1 MKQVSQSPSTTFYFL
16 LSTFYFLLST
26 LYFPPMSPRKILIV
40 DDEKNQREILQLIL
54 SGERDDDGAALYDV
68 KTASSGQDAL
78 RFFRNESFD
87 LVLTDLKMAGMDGI
101 QLLNELSQIDSSTPV
116 ILMTAH
122 GSIDSVKEALRGGA
136 FDYLEKP
143 LDRAKLLEVISQA
156 VSQMRAVDEEI
167 VGASEP
173 MERVKKMIVKVAHSN
188 STVLIRGESGTGKE
202 RVARAIHKASQRVN
216 ERFQAVNC
224 AAINENL
231 LESELFGHEKGSF
244 TGAVSEKKGL
254 FEIADKGTL
263 FLDEIGDINVNMQA
277 KLLRALQEKE
287 ILRVGGTRPIKVD
300 VRVLAATN
308 RDLESM
314 VKDERFREDLYYRL
328 NVIPINIPPL
338 RQRLKDIELLTDYFL
353 RKHSANA
360 ARPIKISPDAKKLIM
375 EYAWP
380 GNVRQLE
387 SAIERALLLAEGDEI
402 TIEDMP
408 VEIRAASQTEGAG
421 GFKLPPE
428 GISFEDLEKSL
439 ILQAMEQTG
448 WNITRSAKLL
458 GLSFRTMQYR
468 LDKFGIKRPARIKG
482 SAEDEDFDEDNA
494 EQSDISSL

>member
-1 MKQVSQSPSTTFYFL
+1 MAK
-16 LSTFYFLLST
+16 
-26 LYFPPMSPRKILIV
+26 RILVV
-40 DDEKNQREILQLIL
+40 DDEKNQRDILQLIL
-54 SGERDDDGAALYDV
+54 SGERDNEGKPLYEI
-68 KTASSGQDAL
+68 KTASSGQEAL
-78 RFFRNESFD
+78 RSFKHENFD

-101 QLLNELSQIDSSTPV
+101 QLLNEISQLDSSLPI

-122 GSIDSVKEALRGGA
+122 GSIETVKEALRGGA

-143 LDRAKLLEVISQA
+143 LDRAKLLATISKA
-156 VSQMRAVDEEI
+156 FAQMRAVDEEI
-167 VGASEP
+167 IGVSEA
-173 MERVKKMIVKVAHSN
+173 MERVKKMIVKVAPSS

-202 RVARAIHKASQRVN
+202 RIARAIHKASPRAN

-244 TGAVSEKKGL
+244 TGAHAEKKGL

-263 FLDEIGDINVNMQA
+263 FLDEIGEINVSMQA
-277 KLLRALQEKE
+277 KLLRVLQEKE
-287 ILRVGGTRPIKVD
+287 VTHVGGTRSIKVD

-308 RDLESM
+308 RDLEAM
-314 VKDERFREDLYYRL
+314 VKDGRFREDLYYRL
-328 NVIPINIPPL
+328 NVIPILVPPL
-338 RQRLKDIELLTDYFL
+338 RQRRDDIKVLTEHFL

-360 ARPIKISPDAKKLIM
+360 ARPMKLSDEARRLILD
-375 EYAWP
+375 YAWP

-402 TIEDMP
+402 TIEDLP
-408 VEIRAASQTEGAG
+408 VEIRATVQAETTG

-428 GISFEDLEKSL
+428 GISFEELERSL
-439 ILQAMEQTG
+439 LIQAMEQTG
-448 WNITRSAKLL
+448 WNITRAAKLL

-468 LDKFGIKRPARIKG
+468 LDKFEIKRPARLKG
-482 SAEDEDFDEDNA
+482 NA
-494 EQSDISSL
+494 EEGPEESSEAMA

>member
-1 MKQVSQSPSTTFYFL
+1 
-16 LSTFYFLLST
+16 
-26 LYFPPMSPRKILIV
+26 MSARKILIV

-143 LDRAKLLEVISQA
+143 LERAKLLEVISQA

-360 ARPIKISPDAKKLIM
+360 TRPIKISPDAKKLIM

-494 EQSDISSL
+494 EQSDLSSL

>member
-1 MKQVSQSPSTTFYFL
+1 MNPT
-16 LSTFYFLLST
+16 
-26 LYFPPMSPRKILIV
+26 RILVV
-40 DDEKNQREILQLIL
+40 DDEKNQRDILQLIL
-54 SGERDDDGAALYDV
+54 SGERDEAGAPLYDV
-68 KTASSGQDAL
+68 KAASSGQEAL
-78 RFFRNESFD
+78 RFFKHDRFD

-101 QLLNELSQIDSSTPV
+101 ELLNDLTQLDSSVPV

-122 GSIDSVKEALRGGA
+122 GSIESVKDALRGGA

-143 LDRAKLLEVISQA
+143 LDRAKLLEVIARA
-156 VSQMRAVDEEI
+156 VAQMRAVDEEI
-167 VGASEP
+167 VGVSDAI
-173 MERVKKMIVKVAHSN
+173 ERVKKMIVKVAGSN

-202 RVARAIHKASQRVN
+202 RIARAVHKASPRAA

-231 LESELFGHEKGSF
+231 LESELFGHEKGAF
-244 TGAVSEKKGL
+244 TGAVGEKKGL
-254 FEIADKGTL
+254 FEISDKGTL
-263 FLDEIGDINVNMQA
+263 FLDEIGDLNISMQA

-308 RDLESM
+308 RDLEAM
-314 VKDERFREDLYYRL
+314 VKDNRFREDLYYRL
-328 NVIPINIPPL
+328 NVIPVDVPPL
-338 RQRLKDIELLTDYFL
+338 RQRRDDIAVLMDYFL

-360 ARPIKISPDAKKLIM
+360 ARPMKISAEARKLLM

-402 TIEDMP
+402 TVEDLP
-408 VEIRAASQTEGAG
+408 IEIRHAAQTEGAG

-428 GISFEDLEKSL
+428 GISFEDLERSL
-439 ILQAMEQTG
+439 ITQAMEQTG
-448 WNITRSAKLL
+448 WNITRAAKLL

-468 LDKFGIKRPARIKG
+468 LDKFGIERPGRKG
-482 SAEDEDFDEDNA
+482 KG
-494 EQSDISSL
+494 EQEEEIEEKQE